1 MIILKSYKKLI
12 LASLASA
19 AILSTYSIEAQ
30 AAAEAPVIDPA
41 NETGQVA
48 APPKAVAAVEA
59 PTAVADVTSVT
70 AQTYADNL
78 ERANDPAYLEE
89 NLTTNDGG
97 KYDAQGNLT
106 GLTIGGETAEVT
118 QEKPEVLP
126 APVNDSPNRI
136 STNLSQTP
144 STSMLFQWHTTT
156 PDSDARL
163 YVWEDG
169 RDETDIVA

>member
-1 MIILKSYKKLI
+1 MKSYKKLI

-48 APPKAVAAVEA
+48 APPKAVA
-59 PTAVADVTSVT
+59 DVTSVT

-89 NLTTNDGG
+89 NLTANDGG
-97 KYDAQGNLT
+97 KYDAQGNLI
-106 GLTIGGETAEVT
+106 GLTIGGETAPVT